1 MLTVRSL
8 QSLSIVAIVNLVYR
22 LFYFILFFLG
32 GGGGFRSHLSSTRR
46 LAVIGKKL
54 RKHCKV
60 NASRRLLC
68 ELNIANY
75 ITRKNFVSVISS

>member
-8 QSLSIVAIVNLVYR
+8 QNLSIVAIVNLVYR
-22 LFYFILFFLG
+22 LFYFIFFW
-32 GGGGFRSHLSSTRR
+32 GGGFRSHLSSTRR

-75 ITRKNFVSVISS
+75 ITRKHFVSVISS